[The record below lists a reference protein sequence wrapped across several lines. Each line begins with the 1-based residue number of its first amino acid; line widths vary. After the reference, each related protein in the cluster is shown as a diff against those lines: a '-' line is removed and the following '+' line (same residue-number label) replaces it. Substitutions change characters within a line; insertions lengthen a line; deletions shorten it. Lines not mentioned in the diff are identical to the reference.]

1 MIYKHTIDQSKLIF
15 NQCLGFFEQHKI
27 KPIPLNYSVTYEI
40 FSGSNQEL
48 ISAYNKLTSENSDI
62 NDFVLQDLYFNC
74 IHGSKELELSF
85 AEPLSQI
92 INGTLTEL
100 GKSQESVTSYENK
113 LLSSEKILLNQ
124 DKSSAQKLITALYSA
139 TKQFRKEQEHLKNK
153 LIEAEQETKSL
164 RANLAKLEE
173 EATLDPLSGL
183 LNRHGLDKKLTKI
196 TESIDLNTGFNITLL
211 LFDIDHFKQVNDC
224 YGHVFGD
231 HVIKHVAKEIQSKV
245 RGQDLCV
252 RYGGEEFLVL
262 LMDTDI
268 NGTQIVADKIR
279 TAVKNL
285 RWKNTKTGEQL
296 PSVTISGGITKF
308 KRQELPSQSLKV
320 VVARADAALYRAKE
334 AGRDQIRVEM

>member
-74 IHGSKELELSF
+74 IHSSKELELSF

-92 INGTLTEL
+92 INCTLTEL

-139 TKQFRKEQEHLKNK
+139 TKQFRKN
-153 LIEAEQETKSL
+153 
-164 RANLAKLEE
+164 
-173 EATLDPLSGL
+173 
-183 LNRHGLDKKLTKI
+183 
-196 TESIDLNTGFNITLL
+196 
-211 LFDIDHFKQVNDC
+211 
-224 YGHVFGD
+224 
-231 HVIKHVAKEIQSKV
+231 
-245 RGQDLCV
+245 
-252 RYGGEEFLVL
+252 
-262 LMDTDI
+262 
-268 NGTQIVADKIR
+268 
-279 TAVKNL
+279 KNL
-285 RWKNTKTGEQL
+285 
-296 PSVTISGGITKF
+296 
-308 KRQELPSQSLKV
+308 
-320 VVARADAALYRAKE
+320 
-334 AGRDQIRVEM
+334 